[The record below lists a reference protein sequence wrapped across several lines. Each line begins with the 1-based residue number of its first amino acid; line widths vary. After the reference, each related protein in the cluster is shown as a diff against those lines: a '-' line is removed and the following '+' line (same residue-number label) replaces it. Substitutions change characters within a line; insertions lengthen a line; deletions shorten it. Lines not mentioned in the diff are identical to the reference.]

1 MTRVL
6 LVACLGSTLLR
17 AQPGALLARPELAG
31 IEPKLRAAIT
41 AALEAKAL
49 PRAEQLL
56 VDAAAKQP
64 ASPEMLTLAASI
76 FLADHQPLNAAIA
89 LKKADKLRPLDDS
102 NRFSLALAYIALK
115 RGDWAR
121 GELLRLNRDRPEN
134 TLYLYWLARLDYDDQ
149 RFSEALEKLNRVVA
163 AEPANVRAR
172 DNLGLNLE
180 ALGRLD
186 DAMASYREAVRLNR
200 AAREASVW
208 PPLNLGTLALRLRK
222 LPEAREAL
230 EEAVRLDPASPQ
242 AHYRMGI
249 LCEQEA
255 KPDCAVEE
263 LRQAA
268 RLDEKYADP
277 WWALARVLRR
287 GGRAAEADRALAAF
301 KKLKA
306 FDSSKR

>member
-1 MTRVL
+1 MTL
-6 LVACLGSTLLR
+6 LLLAACLGAMLLP
-17 AQPGALLARPELAG
+17 AQPSALLSRPELTQ
-31 IEPKLRAAIT
+31 IEPALRAEIT
-41 AALEAKAL
+41 TALEAKDL
-49 PRAEQLL
+49 PKAEQLL
-56 VDAAAKQP
+56 VDAVSKKP

-89 LKKADKLRPLDDS
+89 FKKADKLRPLDDA

-121 GELLRLNRDRPEN
+121 AELLRLSHGQPANP
-134 TLYLYWLARLDYDDQ
+134 LYQYWLARLDYDDQ
-149 RFSEALEKLNRVVA
+149 RFSDAVEKLNKVVA
-163 AEPANVRAR
+163 AEPANARAH

-186 DAMASYREAVRLNR
+186 EAMASYHEAARLNR
-200 AAREASVW
+200 AAADPSVW
-208 PPLNLGTLALRLRK
+208 PPLNLGALALRQRN
-222 LPEAREAL
+222 LPEARGAL
-230 EEAVRLDPASPQ
+230 EEALRLDPGSAQ

-249 LCEQEA
+249 LCEQES
-255 KPDCAVEE
+255 KPECAVQE

-268 RLDEKYADP
+268 QLDAKYAAP

-287 GGRAAEADRALAAF
+287 GGHAAEADRALDEF

-306 FDSSKR
+306 FTKP